1 MEKQLRSTICM
12 MASMSMTR
20 SMAMESFTGSQ
31 EINTWVIIIKMRGKA
46 MELWNGVMEA
56 ATLAIGKMEFN
67 MA

>member
-1 MEKQLRSTICM
+1 
-12 MASMSMTR
+12 
-20 SMAMESFTGSQ
+20 MAMESFTGSQ